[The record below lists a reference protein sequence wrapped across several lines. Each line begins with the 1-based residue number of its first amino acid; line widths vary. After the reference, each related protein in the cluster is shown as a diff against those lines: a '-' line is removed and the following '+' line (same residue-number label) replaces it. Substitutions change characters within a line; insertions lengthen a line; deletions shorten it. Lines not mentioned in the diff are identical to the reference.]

1 LAYCQYISSAI
12 GSEMHAVILGEKR
25 HFADVR
31 GYKAHVEYW
40 NSKL

>member
-25 HFADVR
+25 QNR
-31 GYKAHVEYW
+31 M
-40 NSKL
+40 